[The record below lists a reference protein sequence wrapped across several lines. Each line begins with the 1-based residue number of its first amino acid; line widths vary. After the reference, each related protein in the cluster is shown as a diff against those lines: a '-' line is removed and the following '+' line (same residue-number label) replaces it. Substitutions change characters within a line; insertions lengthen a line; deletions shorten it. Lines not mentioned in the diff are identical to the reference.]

1 MTSFMGADYLGI
13 AHMGTV
19 TVPTTRRPMRPQNMG
34 AHSRGVLP
42 TDAIGTFT
50 LTLTNLVVGSAVQ
63 IETQA
68 GASIENRTATL
79 SSEVF
84 TLDAYAPGS
93 ASNDLR
99 IKVRK
104 GSSAPFY
111 QPFETLATA
120 LVGAQSI
127 YIAQV
132 ADE

>member
-19 TVPTTRRPMRPQNMG
+19 TVPATRRPMRPQNMG
-34 AHSRGVLP
+34 AYSRGVLP

-50 LTLTNLVVGSAVQ
+50 LTLTNLVVGSAIQ
-63 IETQA
+63 IETAA
-68 GASIENRTATL
+68 GALVEYRVAAS

-99 IKVRK
+99 IKARK
-104 GSSAPFY
+104 GSAAPY
-111 QPFETLATA
+111 YKPFETLATA
-120 LVGAQSI
+120 IVGAQSI
-127 YIAQV
+127 YIAQIP
-132 ADE
+132 D